1 MKNKAIYFVLV
12 VFSLLACSKKEI
24 PIIEGKFDVSF
35 QSLTINQQFG
45 TNTFLINC
53 SFGIENGR
61 NARVE
66 SQGVCWSTKNPKPT
80 IRDASVSETQQPNV
94 SIGSSFNIKTPPLSP
109 DSVYFLNAF
118 VVIDNKFYYSTDKGG
133 KATILQPFNC
143 KISVVQPYS
152 VKYLS
157 STSNNFTQEGGTY
170 ESNFVADGSV
180 WFINPRGRIQKYDVG
195 KDIWQNF
202 DKPNFG
208 FNPDINQFNKLD
220 NFEIFSVKNQV
231 FTAFGSE
238 NDSNKPSGKVFEFL
252 KETQTWKAQTPIL
265 LDENRNYKTWFA
277 TDSSCIFISYPNNNS
292 QSYRPIFWEYKP
304 ARNSFVQLP
313 EVKEFTAMD
322 KPKSVQFGDKVIFIS
337 KNYLEENFSIYS
349 FEPSTNQIKKLLT
362 LDQFCGN
369 YTAIKNLW
377 IANNTLHF
385 YIERIE
391 PRIATGISLFGMALG
406 RFNLENNQLKP
417 FLDIRQ
423 IYEGRKI
430 EYPPYI
436 HFFTDGQR
444 TFALDLSIFLPFQ
457 FVITD

>member
-1 MKNKAIYFVLV
+1 MKNKAIYFILV
-12 VFSLLACSKKEI
+12 VFSFLACSKKEI

-61 NARVE
+61 NARVA
-66 SQGVCWSTKNPKPT
+66 SQGICWSTKNPKPT
-80 IRDASVSETQQPNV
+80 VRDASVSETQQPNV

-118 VVIDNKFYYSTDKGG
+118 VVIDNKFYYSTDKGS

-143 KISVVQPYS
+143 KISVVQPSS

-157 STSNNFTQEGGTY
+157 STSTNFTQEGGTY
-170 ESNFVADGSV
+170 ESNFVGDGSV
-180 WFINPRGRIQKYDVG
+180 WFVNTRGRIQKYDVG
-195 KDIWQNF
+195 KDTWQNF
-202 DKPNFG
+202 DKSNFG
-208 FNPDINQFNKLD
+208 FNPDINQIDIVDGFAIFKIKNSIFVGLGRK
-220 NFEIFSVKNQV
+220 NGSIKTSNQIFE
-231 FTAFGSE
+231 
-238 NDSNKPSGKVFEFL
+238 L
-252 KETQTWKAQTPIL
+252 MKESPTWKAQTPISI
-265 LDENRNYKTWFA
+265 DENRSYQTWFS
-277 TDSSCIFISYPNNNS
+277 TDSSCTFLSYVTFGPE
-292 QSYRPIFWEYKP
+292 YRPQFWEYKP

-313 EVKEFTAMD
+313 EVKEFAAMD
-322 KPKSVQFGDKVIFIS
+322 RPKSVQFGDKVIFIS
-337 KNYLEENFSIYS
+337 KNYLEEYFSIYS
-349 FEPSTNQIKKLLT
+349 FDPRTSQIKKLIT
-362 LDQFCGN
+362 LDQLCGN

-377 IANNTLHF
+377 ITNNTLNF
-385 YIERIE
+385 YIERVE
-391 PRIATGISLFGMALG
+391 PRIATGVAVWGMALG

-457 FVITD
+457 FVIND